1 MIENIDDVTS
11 VDVETN
17 TVADYVD
24 DSVTSVDVETNTVD
38 VETNTVDVL
47 DAVGVD
53 RVADT
58 SRAVFCPICFDKI
71 NDNDVIV
78 FGCNH
83 KVCTGCTIEMILH
96 NKFKT
101 CPMCRCI
108 IILPPQY
115 TNINNLVETF
125 KNKTHPLTLL
135 YADTITDYP
144 FDAEEGYRWDYDAG
158 VEDID
163 GENGGLGG
171 APVVDGDEPSCVD
184 ELCSEYNN
192 NFKKCVSDIICICI
206 VITFAFFLLLRQ
218 N

>member
-1 MIENIDDVTS
+1 MIENIVDVTS

-17 TVADYVD
+17 TEAVADTVAD
-24 DSVTSVDVETNTVD
+24 TVD
-38 VETNTVDVL
+38 VETNTVADSYVTSVDV
-47 DAVGVD
+47 
-53 RVADT
+53 T
-58 SRAVFCPICFDKI
+58 SRDVFCPICFDKI
-71 NDNDVIV
+71 DDNDVIV

-163 GENGGLGG
+163 GEDGGLGG

>member
-17 TVADYVD
+17 TDAVD
-24 DSVTSVDVETNTVD
+24 DTVMTVD
-38 VETNTVDVL
+38 VETNTVADSDV
-47 DAVGVD
+47 
-53 RVADT
+53 T
-58 SRAVFCPICFDKI
+58 SRDGTSRDVFCPICFDKI

-101 CPMCRCI
+101 CPMCRCV

-135 YADTITDYP
+135 YAAPITD
-144 FDAEEGYRWDYDAG
+144 DVEEGYRWDYDAG
-158 VEDID
+158 VEDVD
-163 GENGGLGG
+163 EDDEDVV
-171 APVVDGDEPSCVD
+171 VVDQVGDEDGCVEVFWD
-184 ELCSEYNN
+184 EYNN
-192 NFKKCVSDIICICI
+192 NFKKCVADIICMCV
-206 VITFAFFLLLRQ
+206 VIAFAFFLLLNQR
-218 N
+218 